1 MAQEDYLSQSAFGT
15 AAGGLLSR
23 KDDLEEK
30 DFYKLVML
38 SSIEQVLKGL
48 QIKQKKDTLTAVNE
62 INDNYKDIFTNNQEV
77 YNLQSKN
84 RAEYQNY
91 LEDKNAYLDAK
102 EIELFNKD
110 PNVRSENISYGDINN
125 LDPESKKHALQVA
138 ANFRKQAEERILKL
152 GENPAVNIPTFT
164 QFNQL
169 AKNEGKAA
177 LAVVQDD
184 PAKQS
189 LTRAALNKAFGYGA
203 GDQAALSKALEDAKN
218 LRLEQDRKVSPNET
232 VAAKDNLNNSIL
244 FDDNKKAALS
254 IKASDNDYFDY
265 VTTEEKL
272 KLDRDNFRKKVNTAG
287 YEFTLEDMHK
297 SGELGVELPG
307 LSGFNNVMSEQRPT
321 LVSAFKKARVAAQNG
336 QHPLEVLD
344 GAEANVYAIAI
355 GTTINEYKGQKIN
368 LEVSELRLKKLKN
381 PDIETIDGDLVAS
394 ITNPDNKTRALVEQK
409 LSERLLEKDPSG
421 EIQNIIDNKMYQNG
435 KSSLIS
441 NIMIQQRILEQDT
454 NRYKGVTA
462 FADSLRDAMDAQLMG
477 IYLPRGKKDS
487 WWKVFTMDD
496 IYRFET
502 VEPKHF
508 RLLQDDIISTDMAQE
523 LVDALN
529 TKNYM
534 QSQQLQDD
542 QGEIITLFP
551 DEAGKSFTEQNQLS
565 SFEFYVDQI
574 DENDPQSLVWKYR
587 IINN

>member
-138 ANFRKQAEERILKL
+138 ANFRKQAEERIVKL

-189 LTRAALNKAFGYGA
+189 LTRAALNKVFGYGA
-203 GDQAALSKALEDAKN
+203 GDQAALSKALEDAQN
-218 LRLEQDRKVSPNET
+218 LRLEQDKKVSPNET
-232 VAAKDNLNNSIL
+232 VTAKDNLNNSIL
-244 FDDNKKAALS
+244 FADNKKAALS

-355 GTTINEYKGQKIN
+355 GTTVEQYKGQQIA
-368 LEVSELRLKKLKN
+368 LELNELKLDSLRN
-381 PDIETIDGDLVAS
+381 PEVKTIGGKDVAA
-394 ITNPDNKTRALVEQK
+394 IVDPNNQERALVENVMSQVIAEQREGSAIVD
-409 LSERLLEKDPSG
+409 L
-421 EIQNIIDNKMYQNG
+421 QNIIDNKMFG
-435 KSSLIS
+435 KEKQALIS
-441 NIMIQQRILEQDT
+441 NIMIQQRILEQDI
-454 NRYKGVTA
+454 NRYKGPSA
-462 FADSLRDAMDAQLMG
+462 YNDSLRDAISAQLMG
-477 IYLPRGKKDS
+477 IYLPAGAKETLFD
-487 WWKVFTMDD
+487 DD

-502 VEPKHF
+502 VEPRHF
-508 RLLQDDIISTDMAQE
+508 RLVNEDITSTDMAKE

-529 TKNYM
+529 TKYYM
-534 QSQQLQDD
+534 QSMVMPDTE
-542 QGEIITLFP
+542 GNTITLFP
-551 DEAGKSFTEQNQLS
+551 DEVGKSFVEQNAMAT
-565 SFEFYVDQI
+565 FEFYVEQL
-574 DENDPQSLVWKYR
+574 DENDPQSLVWNYR